1 MGKFN
6 RCQKCAFRQDYT
18 HGFFPIAKEA
28 LLTTSAQGL
37 IYAVVCILGLRCGG
51 LCHLG
56 TVCTSFI
63 FINSGTHQRSICFP
77 LGWRT
82 DLDYVVLG
90 NVLAARSAVLAV
102 LAWACGG
109 FPVLEQ
115 PARSVMTA
123 LPSWQSVIG
132 YFDEAAIRGWAG
144 QRLKLNKIN
153 MAAFRAS
160 SLKPTSLYSTEAFDN
175 LINMYVPPKH
185 QRPPPKD
192 PVTIQSHGVKLT

>member
-1 MGKFN
+1 MFSFSCCNSQGSP
-6 RCQKCAFRQDYT
+6 T
-18 HGFFPIAKEA
+18 HD
-28 LLTTSAQGL
+28 LTSSQGL
-37 IYAVVCILGLRCGG
+37 IYAVVCILGLCCVG

-63 FINSGTHQRSICFP
+63 FINSGTHQRSISFP

-132 YFDEAAIRGWAG
+132 YFDEAANRGWGG

-160 SLKPTSLYSTEAFDN
+160 SLKPTSLFSTEAFES

-192 PVTIQSHGVKLT
+192 PVTIQFHGVKFT